1 MTRRLS
7 FPILVLSLAVL
18 ACGGGDEER
27 PRGQRTGAQADSA
40 GMMGMPGE
48 ERVTPEESASA
59 AREVQRHA
67 DSVRDAVRRASGGPA
82 EEESAP
88 TPAREPSVRERYE
101 ACMAQARAGEAEVRS
116 RLEQACEN
124 IRNQPDR

>member
-1 MTRRLS
+1 MRRLS
-7 FPILVLSLAVL
+7 VPILVLSLSVL
-18 ACGGGDEER
+18 ACGGGDEDR

-67 DSVRDAVRRASGGPA
+67 DSVRDAVRRASGPA
-82 EEESAP
+82 EEERASAP
-88 TPAREPSVRERYE
+88 ARAASVRERYE
-101 ACMAQARAGEAEVRS
+101 ACMAQARAGEAEVRP
-116 RLEQACEN
+116 RLEAACAN